1 MRFGPRVI
9 TRAALGVVAL
19 LAAASARAAPPD
31 AADGWLLSVRSDSAC
46 PDAAAVDRRTR
57 DLLGLGR
64 GVTLREFVELSH
76 EGTGLSVRLRGA
88 DQALLGERV
97 LPLDEDCDG
106 LARAVSVV
114 LSSWLTDAHPEFLAS
129 AVAPPVE
136 GVTRP
141 SRPSPA
147 PPPPRV
153 VPRVSAAG
161 VLRVEERL
169 RFRPALGAG
178 AVADSSGVVPAG
190 ILGLGVAPGGSGL
203 GLAARVVLS
212 PERTRALGSGTL
224 EFFRWPFALGA
235 AVRLESGALSGEV
248 HAGAA
253 AAWLHL
259 RGRGFAVER
268 SVNDVAFG
276 LFGAVRAALS
286 LGLVEPFVELSAF
299 GWPGAGSAFLDPPLP
314 GVPLP
319 RGELLPVAGV
329 IFRM

>member
-1 MRFGPRVI
+1 MRSCPRVI

-31 AADGWLLSVRSDSAC
+31 TADGWLLSVRSDSAC

-57 DLLGLGR
+57 DLLGLGP
-64 GVTLREFVELSH
+64 GVTLRESVELSH

-136 GVTRP
+136 GVA
-141 SRPSPA
+141 RPSPPPPA
-147 PPPPRV
+147 PPSV

-190 ILGLGVAPGGSGL
+190 MLGLGVAPGGAGL
-203 GLAARVVLS
+203 GVAARVVLS

-224 EFFRWPFALGA
+224 EFFRWPFALSA
-235 AVRLESGALSGEV
+235 AVRLENGALSGEV

-268 SVNDVAFG
+268 RVNDVAFG
-276 LFGAVRAALS
+276 LFGAVRTALS

-329 IFRM
+329 ILRM